1 MIINNDLTCPDI
13 LNTDISSEAGS
24 QTGLDINYSLDDSST
39 DLDINLESCKKPK
52 LELVIVI
59 GEPVIDSPKLI
70 VIGEPVIDS
79 PKLVMIPHHKIA
91 LQVDDQIADIQT
103 NYKKSALEIVKYSG
117 SKSISDLLGASIK
130 NFDYSQYT
138 KIPIWMEQNH
148 QDDLKNSDDLENQEI
163 SEEAVVAEIVMPQNF
178 LIKKME
184 RMISQLHQ
192 ELHQE
197 FSELNKKINT
207 LETKIDSNDQQVDQL
222 QAASS
227 SKHFNNFN
235 SPSSSIHSPGSSLS
249 VTGST
254 VQKMIDTQMNA
265 QYQQKLKLAE
275 YKFEQ
280 AKMNESIELAKIQ
293 LIREQQIKLENDDKK
308 RLNEIREQQIKFK
321 NDEKKRLNEIAE
333 GKRQETEKQLLLSQQ
348 LQTEINLRPIIQNSI
363 DIYTNRSKTLQTSLN
378 DFFTRV
384 NLKSTTKKVSKLP
397 LIAHSITTSAS
408 SVIGLIPIKWQGR
421 LMALSLVEAFANW
434 GASQLV
440 KAYNSYKISQ
450 LNESIYDRFITRLNN
465 VVTTMEPWIL
475 DYTKYK
481 SKSYLDS
488 AGPSSTENNPEYSLN
503 LKFSTF
509 NVIPFANLYMT
520 GGAQLGTLLSIG
532 RYEFGPHN
540 NIELQTQLNIATE
553 LCREFILQQSE
564 DTESEK
570 YKLVLNNERDI
581 DNSVHWRIERLSVIL
596 AGQIP
601 NANASN
607 FLTIEELTHFKL
619 AYYNYKQKLGKDN

>member
-1 MIINNDLTCPDI
+1 MIINDDLTCPDI
-13 LNTDISSEAGS
+13 LNTDISVAGS

-39 DLDINLESCKKPK
+39 DLDINLKSCKIPQ
-52 LELVIVI
+52 LELVIV
-59 GEPVIDSPKLI
+59 EPVIDSTKLI

-79 PKLVMIPHHKIA
+79 PKLVMISHHKIA

-540 NIELQTQLNIATE
+540 NIELQTQLNIATQ

-570 YKLVLNNERDI
+570 DKLRLNNDYDI
-581 DNSVHWRIERLSVIL
+581 HDSIYLRLESLSAIL

-607 FLTIEELTHFKL
+607 FLTNEELTKFKI
-619 AYYNYKQKLGKDN
+619 AYNNYKKNLEKND

>member
-1 MIINNDLTCPDI
+1 
-13 LNTDISSEAGS
+13 
-24 QTGLDINYSLDDSST
+24 
-39 DLDINLESCKKPK
+39 
-52 LELVIVI
+52 
-59 GEPVIDSPKLI
+59 
-70 VIGEPVIDS
+70 
-79 PKLVMIPHHKIA
+79 
-91 LQVDDQIADIQT
+91 
-103 NYKKSALEIVKYSG
+103 
-117 SKSISDLLGASIK
+117 
-130 NFDYSQYT
+130 
-138 KIPIWMEQNH
+138 
-148 QDDLKNSDDLENQEI
+148 
-163 SEEAVVAEIVMPQNF
+163 VAEIVMPQNF

-450 LNESIYDRFITRLNN
+450 
-465 VVTTMEPWIL
+465 
-475 DYTKYK
+475 KY
-481 SKSYLDS
+481 L
-488 AGPSSTENNPEYSLN
+488 
-503 LKFSTF
+503 
-509 NVIPFANLYMT
+509 
-520 GGAQLGTLLSIG
+520 
-532 RYEFGPHN
+532 
-540 NIELQTQLNIATE
+540 
-553 LCREFILQQSE
+553 
-564 DTESEK
+564 
-570 YKLVLNNERDI
+570 
-581 DNSVHWRIERLSVIL
+581 
-596 AGQIP
+596 
-601 NANASN
+601 
-607 FLTIEELTHFKL
+607 
-619 AYYNYKQKLGKDN
+619 

>member
-1 MIINNDLTCPDI
+1 MIINDDLTCPDI
-13 LNTDISSEAGS
+13 LNTDISVAGS

-39 DLDINLESCKKPK
+39 DLDINLKSCKIPQ
-52 LELVIVI
+52 LELVIV
-59 GEPVIDSPKLI
+59 EPVIDSTKLI

-79 PKLVMIPHHKIA
+79 PKLVMISHHKIA

-540 NIELQTQLNIATE
+540 NIELQTQLNIATQ

-570 YKLVLNNERDI
+570 YKLGLNNERDI

-607 FLTIEELTHFKL
+607 FLTSEELTHFKL